1 LWAENFHIA
10 VKLAGVG
17 SLRSSPLGFC
27 GKPRRQPTLIEMD
40 HVKIYEDE
48 GRITIERL
56 EHATAVGQ
64 RYASYAA
71 SISIASGLQP
81 LRSI

>member
-1 LWAENFHIA
+1 
-10 VKLAGVG
+10 
-17 SLRSSPLGFC
+17 
-27 GKPRRQPTLIEMD
+27 MD

-81 LRSI
+81 LHSI